1 MMMDRS
7 PIRAVH
13 MLKSGMMITVDA
25 NEGFIYN
32 GIKA

>member
-1 MMMDRS
+1 MMMDHTYR
-7 PIRAVH
+7 RVH

-25 NEGFIYN
+25 DEGFIYN